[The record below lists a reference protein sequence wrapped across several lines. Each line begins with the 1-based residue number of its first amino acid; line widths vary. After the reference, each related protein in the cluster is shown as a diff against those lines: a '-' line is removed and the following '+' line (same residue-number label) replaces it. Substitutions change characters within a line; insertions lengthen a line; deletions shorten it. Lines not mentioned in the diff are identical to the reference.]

1 MRTQYIILF
10 GIIALALG
18 CQKNKAVD
26 ESEFPAEV
34 QIIFANKC
42 ATAGCHNDASYQ
54 NAANLNMTTW
64 AKLMQG
70 GNSGSV
76 VIPYAPAQS
85 SLLQFVNTYEDLG
98 LINLPT
104 MPLNDD
110 VLSRDEVLTIRRW
123 IEQGC
128 PDKNGV
134 IPFAANPEQRSKA
147 YISNQGCDLVSVVD
161 NESGLVMRYVKVG
174 HDPVVIEVPHNIR
187 MSTDRKYWYVC
198 FTNGAWFQKYDA
210 VADTLVAEVN
220 ITEGA
225 WNVVKLNADNSR
237 AIISDLSDNGRI
249 VEVDVTTM
257 KIKKQ
262 YSGTGL
268 FNSPHGIAYTQ
279 TGDTIYATA
288 QYGNM
293 IYRLIPSLIQ
303 LDKISI
309 EKDMPP
315 VVSSGSLEPHEISFS
330 PDYSKYFVTCQK
342 SNEVRVLNAK
352 SDTLLAIIPVGI
364 YPLEMAMS
372 PSRNLLFITCQEDVD
387 PINPFFRGSV
397 YMVNMSTYQV
407 VHKVYEKF
415 FQPHGL
421 MIDDSRGLL
430 YVASRNVEQ
439 TGPAPHHKAE
449 CAGQNGFF
457 HVIDIDTWNV
467 RTKTS
472 EISVDPYSVDIR

>member
-1 MRTQYIILF
+1 MRTQFFILF
-10 GIIALALG
+10 GILALALG

-34 QIIFANKC
+34 QIIFTNKC

-64 AKLMQG
+64 AKLMRG

-98 LINLPT
+98 LINTPT
-104 MPLNDD
+104 MPLNDE

-134 IPFAANPEQRSKA
+134 IPFGANPELRSKA
-147 YISNQGCDLVSVVD
+147 YITNQGCDLVSVVD

-174 HDPVVIEVPHNIR
+174 HDPIAIEVAHNIKV
-187 MSTDRKYWYVC
+187 SSDRKYWYVC
-198 FTNGAWFQKYDA
+198 FAAGSWFQKYDA
-210 VADTLVAEVN
+210 VADTLVAELN
-220 ITEGA
+220 IGNGA
-225 WNVVKLNADNSR
+225 WNVVKLFSDNSR
-237 AIISDLSDNGRI
+237 AIISDLSDNGKI
-249 VEVDVTTM
+249 VEVDLINM

-293 IYRLIPSLIQ
+293 IYRLIPSLVQ

-330 PDYSKYFVTCQK
+330 PDFSKYFVTCQK
-342 SNEVRVLNAK
+342 SDEVRVLDAK
-352 SDTLLAIIPVGI
+352 TDTLLQVIPVGN
-364 YPLEMAMS
+364 YPLEMSMS
-372 PSRNLLFITCQEDVD
+372 PSRNLLFITCAEDA
-387 PINPFFRGSV
+387 NPLNSFFRGSIYV
-397 YMVNMSTYQV
+397 VNMTTYQV
-407 VHKVYEKF
+407 VHKIYEKF

-421 MIDDSRGLL
+421 VVDDSRGLL
-430 YVASRNVEQ
+430 YVASRNVSQ

-449 CAGQNGFF
+449 CTGRNGFF

-472 EISVDPYSVDIR
+472 EVSVDPYSVDIR